1 MNNYVDLTAIAQVI
15 GCVFNKPDILDQE
28 DKYFLRE
35 EDFPDEFHKI
45 VFGAMYNLHAAES
58 DITID
63 AIVDYLAVRPKFD
76 AIFQT
81 NKGIEYVSKASQL
94 ATFDTFNYYYSRVK
108 KLPLLRTS
116 NDFGFNVSFLYDPN
130 NILDTKK
137 KQKQEEWLDNT
148 TLTDIAQLIDDD
160 IENIRNQYVNNEFN
174 DGYQA
179 ADGIDELLA
188 DLKIHP
194 EVGAPLY
201 GRLINTVCRGARLK
215 KLYLRSGATG
225 TGKAIPNDTI
235 IPTPIGNRKVG
246 DIKPGDYLFG
256 QNGKPVKVLQI
267 HPQPQKKDVWKI
279 TFIDGRE
286 ALCCEDHLWEY
297 RYESHNDYKYR
308 TESLKDI
315 LKRTEKLKNGL
326 RNSDGKGFRF
336 SIKINQAVEY
346 SEKQF
351 SVNPYVM
358 GALIGDGSFRYD
370 NTNKSLVFSSENN
383 ELPDKIANILG
394 NDIIAYRYSN
404 KNYGYIFKSQN
415 NLKHPLWV
423 EEILKDYPELWNC
436 KSEDKFIPKDYLYG
450 SIEQRYELLQGLMDT
465 DGTIDQT
472 KGRVNFTTISP
483 YLRDNVIELCHSL
496 GFIATWAIDKR
507 EEKYTTGECYT
518 VHIQCAK
525 NLKSK
530 LFTLSRKVDKAINYI
545 NNEKRCEHK
554 EYLSITSIEK
564 LNYQTEMTCFTV
576 DSIDHLFLM
585 NDYIVTHNTRT
596 LIADACNFACGEI
609 YDTDFGMWIKNGAK
623 LPTLFIATEQ
633 DKGEVQT
640 MMLAFL
646 SAVNE
651 EHILNNKYLDGEE
664 ERVHRAAEILKDSP
678 IWVEEIPDFS
688 LLDIENCI
696 KKYIRE
702 KDVKYAIFDYL
713 HSSMKILEE
722 VTKRSGGVKL
732 REDNILFML
741 STKLKDI
748 CNKYSV
754 FIMTA
759 TQLNGQAN
767 GETETPDQTL
777 LRGRP

>member
-28 DKYFLRE
+28 DKYCLRE

-58 DITID
+58 DVTID

-76 AIFQT
+76 AVFQT

-108 KLPLLRTS
+108 KFTLLRAY
-116 NDFGFNVSFLYDPN
+116 NDFGLNVSFLYDPN

-201 GRLINTVCRGARLK
+201 GRLINTVCRGARLR
-215 KLYLRSGATG
+215 KLYLRSAG
-225 TGKAIPNDTI
+225 TG
-235 IPTPIGNRKVG
+235 
-246 DIKPGDYLFG
+246 FG
-256 QNGKPVKVLQI
+256 
-267 HPQPQKKDVWKI
+267 
-279 TFIDGRE
+279 
-286 ALCCEDHLWEY
+286 
-297 RYESHNDYKYR
+297 
-308 TESLKDI
+308 
-315 LKRTEKLKNGL
+315 
-326 RNSDGKGFRF
+326 
-336 SIKINQAVEY
+336 
-346 SEKQF
+346 
-351 SVNPYVM
+351 
-358 GALIGDGSFRYD
+358 
-370 NTNKSLVFSSENN
+370 KSRSMV
-383 ELPDKIANILG
+383 
-394 NDIIAYRYSN
+394 
-404 KNYGYIFKSQN
+404 
-415 NLKHPLWV
+415 
-423 EEILKDYPELWNC
+423 
-436 KSEDKFIPKDYLYG
+436 
-450 SIEQRYELLQGLMDT
+450 
-465 DGTIDQT
+465 
-472 KGRVNFTTISP
+472 
-483 YLRDNVIELCHSL
+483 
-496 GFIATWAIDKR
+496 
-507 EEKYTTGECYT
+507 
-518 VHIQCAK
+518 
-525 NLKSK
+525 
-530 LFTLSRKVDKAINYI
+530 
-545 NNEKRCEHK
+545 
-554 EYLSITSIEK
+554 
-564 LNYQTEMTCFTV
+564 
-576 DSIDHLFLM
+576 
-585 NDYIVTHNTRT
+585 
-596 LIADACNFACGEI
+596 ADACNFACGEI

-623 LPTLFIATEQ
+623 LPTLFIVTEQ

-664 ERVHRAAEILKDSP
+664 ERVHKAAEILKDSP

-696 KKYIRE
+696 KKYIR
-702 KDVKYAIFDYL
+702 DYGVSYILFDYL

-741 STKLKDI
+741 STRLKDI
-748 CNKYSV
+748 CNKYGV
-754 FIMTA
+754 FILTG
-759 TQLNGQAN
+759 TQLNGQAS
-767 GETETPDQTL
+767 GEIESPDQSL
-777 LRGRP
+777 LRGAKSIADRVDLGSVMLGVTDKDLVALEPLLAANPSFQIPNLKMSIYKNRRGSYKGVYLWCYADLGTCRIQPQFVTKYNYELVPIEDIKIIVDEPGAF